1 MVEKMALAWA
11 WGSTMVLFVCFALHA
26 AVGQLMFVA
35 QMAFFARVSDPLIG
49 GSYMTLLNTLAN
61 LG

>member
-1 MVEKMALAWA
+1 
-11 WGSTMVLFVCFALHA
+11 
-26 AVGQLMFVA
+26 MFVA